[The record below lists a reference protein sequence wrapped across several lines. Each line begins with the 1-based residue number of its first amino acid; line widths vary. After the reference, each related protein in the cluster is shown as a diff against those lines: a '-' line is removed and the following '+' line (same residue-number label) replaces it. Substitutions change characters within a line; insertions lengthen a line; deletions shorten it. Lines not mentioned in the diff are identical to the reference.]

1 MNTYTALSRDVYV
14 LGLYICHAVTIPYHV
29 LSQPHASSI
38 DAGEGVMCKLLL
50 GIKALEQPCIGSEHA
65 VIANGI
71 IIVSSL
77 PT

>member
-1 MNTYTALSRDVYV
+1 M
-14 LGLYICHAVTIPYHV
+14 